1 MAEEY
6 SSKIN
11 LWSDEGET
19 DWRGKKTSRDQGVNT
34 EKTMMT
40 NINENEQNHKSL
52 QSESGL
58 LYAGN
63 RKRKATSPPGMRAPP
78 EEKKDNV
85 VDI

>member
-1 MAEEY
+1 
-6 SSKIN
+6 
-11 LWSDEGET
+11 
-19 DWRGKKTSRDQGVNT
+19 
-34 EKTMMT
+34 MT